1 MTSGQFARP
10 PVAHPRH
17 PKYARRAVDFIPQYT
32 SAFRLRRFLN
42 WFPLGLAYA
51 FLYMGRYNLTV
62 AKGALGDLMTK
73 SDFGDIF
80 GVGAIV
86 YGVAFVVNGP
96 LTDRVGGRLAMLI
109 GVFGSIVMNVAMGMV
124 LYGITIW
131 GWKVPIASVF
141 IPLYAAN
148 MYFQSFGAVA
158 IVTTKAPWFH
168 VRERGT
174 FSTIFGV
181 MISLGIYF
189 AFDWGGAIVQ
199 ATRATVDPDMG
210 ALAAAFSALTGAGG
224 AGVDQNWYLFFTPAA
239 ILAALW
245 IILLLFL
252 RNSPGEAGHAD
263 FDTGE
268 ERLMEE
274 TDEAKPQS
282 VGAYVGWSVRRTLR
296 VFRLALT
303 HPVLLVVCG
312 IEFCSGV
319 LRNGIMHW
327 YPFFMGETGQRDFFV
342 RANWGLMLL
351 VCGIA
356 GSFLTGWASDRFFQ
370 SRRAPMAGVLYGGM
384 FGATVLMAFTLTGD
398 PWLPGLAAL
407 TIAAAVIGVHGIL
420 SGTSTADFGGAKN
433 AGTVTGLV
441 DGLVYLGTGFQAV
454 VLGRITP
461 KGDLAADPASWG
473 TWPIFLIPFAAVGT
487 LLAIRI
493 WNAAPRKRAAAF
505 AEEAAP
511 AES

>member
-1 MTSGQFARP
+1 M
-10 PVAHPRH
+10 
-17 PKYARRAVDFIPQYT
+17 DFVPQHS
-32 SAFRLRRFLN
+32 SAFRVRRFLN

-73 SDFGDIF
+73 ADFGDIF

-86 YGVAFVVNGP
+86 YGFAFVVNGP

-109 GVFGSIVMNVAMGMV
+109 GMLGSIVMNVAMGVV
-124 LYGITIW
+124 LYGITMW
-131 GWKVPIASVF
+131 GWKLPIASVF
-141 IPLYAAN
+141 IPLYAGN

-189 AFDWGGAIVQ
+189 AFDWGGAIAQ
-199 ATRATVDPDMG
+199 ATRSKLDADLGP
-210 ALAAAFSALTGAGG
+210 LAAFYSAITGTGN
-224 AGVDQNWYLFFTPAA
+224 AGVDQNWHLFFAPAA
-239 ILAALW
+239 ILTVLW
-245 IILLLFL
+245 VILLLFL
-252 RNSPGEAGHAD
+252 RNTPGEAGHDD

-268 ERLMEE
+268 EHLMAEE
-274 TDEAKPQS
+274 PEHRPAS
-282 VGAYVGWSVRRTLR
+282 VGAYIGWSVQRTLR
-296 VFRLALT
+296 VFKLALT

-327 YPFFMGETGQRDFFV
+327 YPFFMGETGQKAFFI

-351 VCGIA
+351 ICGIA

-370 SRRAPMAGVLYGGM
+370 SRRAPMAGVLYGVM
-384 FGATVLMAFTLTGD
+384 FVSTLAMAFTLTSD
-398 PWLPGLAAL
+398 PWIPGLAAL
-407 TIAAAVIGVHGIL
+407 AISAAVIGVHGIL
-420 SGTSTADFGGAKN
+420 SGTSTADFGGSKN

-454 VLGRITP
+454 ALGHITP
-461 KGDLAADPASWG
+461 KAELAGDPANWG
-473 TWPIFLIPFAAVGT
+473 AWPLFLVPFAIVGT
-487 LLAIRI
+487 VLALRI
-493 WNAAPRKRAAAF
+493 WNAAPRKKAAPAL
-505 AEEAAP
+505 AEAP

>member
-1 MTSGQFARP
+1 
-10 PVAHPRH
+10 
-17 PKYARRAVDFIPQYT
+17 VDFVPQYT
-32 SAFRLRRFLN
+32 SAFRVRRFLN

-73 SDFGDIF
+73 AEFGDIF
-80 GVGAIV
+80 GIGAIV

-109 GVFGSIVMNVAMGMV
+109 GVMGSIIMNVAMGVV
-124 LYGITIW
+124 LYGIAVE
-131 GWKVPIASVF
+131 GWKLPIASVF

-199 ATRATVDPDMG
+199 GTRAQLNPAELG
-210 ALAAAFSALTGAGG
+210 PLARVYSALTGSGNT
-224 AGVDQNWYLFFTPAA
+224 GVDQNWHLFFAPAL
-239 ILAALW
+239 ILTVLW

-268 ERLMEE
+268 ERLIEE
-274 TDEAKPQS
+274 DPEGTPTGL
-282 VGAYVGWSVRRTLR
+282 GAYVSWSIRRTGK

-327 YPFFMGETGQRDFFV
+327 YPFFMGETGQKAFFI
-342 RANWGLMLL
+342 RANWGAMLL
-351 VCGIA
+351 LCGVA

-370 SRRAPMAGVLYGGM
+370 SRRAPMAGILYGGM
-384 FGATVLMAFTLTGD
+384 FLASLVMAFTLTAD
-398 PWLPGLAAL
+398 PWVPGLAAL
-407 TIAAAVIGVHGIL
+407 AISAAVIGVHGIL

-454 VLGRITP
+454 ALGYITP
-461 KGDLAADPASWG
+461 VGDAATDPASWG
-473 TWPIFLIPFAAVGT
+473 AWPLFLVPFAAVGT
-487 LLAIRI
+487 LLAFRI
-493 WNAAPRKRAAAF
+493 WNAVPRKK
-505 AEEAAP
+505 AAP
-511 AES
+511 AAAEPA